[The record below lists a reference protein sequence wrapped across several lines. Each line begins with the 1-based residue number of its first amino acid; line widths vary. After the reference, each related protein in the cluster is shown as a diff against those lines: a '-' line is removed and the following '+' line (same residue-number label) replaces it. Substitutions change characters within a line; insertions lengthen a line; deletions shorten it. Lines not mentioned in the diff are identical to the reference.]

1 MAEFGIEAIRY
12 FGNARAAG
20 VSTAGDL
27 SYTFNRANGFDE
39 VLRDAGHTRE
49 FYWADTDCFED
60 DIRDSDKLDVVAL
73 AVGIATAVLAILVV
87 RRITDRQLAWARRAG
102 RSESY

>member
-1 MAEFGIEAIRY
+1 MQIGMARIHRTPGGSMASFGVEAIRY
-12 FGNARAAG
+12 FSNARAAG

-39 VLRDAGHTRE
+39 ALRDAGHSRE

-60 DIRDSDKLDVVAL
+60 DIRDSDQGGNDVDWVDN
-73 AVGIATAVLAILVV
+73 VDIFWIETHGNH
-87 RRITDRQLAWARRAG
+87 
-102 RSESY
+102 